1 MKRGKRLLAFLLT
14 LVLCVG
20 MLPTSA
26 IAADFSSGTSGSSSA
41 FSDGAGSWSEPV
53 QPTEP
58 AEEVQPPAETEGETS
73 DVEEIIIEGEDPSE
87 EEEAPVVEEE
97 PSAEET
103 PAVEEPAGEEIP
115 EEEFTSEEETSVVVE
130 EPTVDQEPVMVSRN
144 SVVLLDATDNDQVV
158 VSVEGISNTTEHTII
173 LGELND
179 TNDSLKIEGYDFVRA
194 QIGSA
199 DDYTI
204 ITGLYKIADS
214 DDYYATIEGN
224 TTTGM
229 RISNTKDVTLVY
241 ETHRETY
248 TVTYQ
253 VQVGGN
259 TYTENFDSMVAVT
272 GASSVKSG
280 STLEFAAVVQDGY
293 SLGDIS
299 VEPDAS
305 VIPGDNSTYSVEGI
319 KANTVITLE
328 LNEVNEYTMS
338 FAGSNTTLT
347 YNGTTYNSRHDSSG
361 QHTFSWSYDAGDE
374 IIFTLN
380 GQNEWSSE
388 TKIMNQLSITV
399 DDTATAAEIPD
410 SVDQSVVT
418 TIAKGYEVNVTKISA
433 GRYPVYSVVITN
445 PVEGGK
451 VRGNIHI
458 QTNFKDYNTSEV
470 WAKQLDGV
478 EPLAYSH
485 GRTVIYEDGKG
496 DQNSRLQPEVYTYY
510 SRDRDSASTYY
521 IKLTGQYNAEDL
533 YLTVVSYGAPEEGGD
548 AELQYTL
555 FDGVRV
561 SDLAEATIDS
571 RYGDYQYQFVI
582 PANEGGTENYYLS
595 TSRNGERYNGTVY
608 QKNWYGW
615 YTEVSNPR
623 YDNTYYYKSG
633 NGYRQLYWVQDTSAS
648 GGNYQDIRIYI
659 QYRPQA
665 DAEYT
670 ITYDTDGGS
679 SVAPDSKVYKAGD
692 SAVLSEVI
700 PTREG
705 FVFDGWYLERASETL
720 YDSGKLFT
728 ITEDNTSY
736 ADYVDEGKYKFV
748 FKAKW
753 TESSQATS
761 APFTVQIFFQ
771 DENLTYPDE
780 AEIITSERGR
790 VGSTAYIIPSAL
802 ESVLNQNNPDWSKYY
817 EYDKQETDTPILAD
831 GTTVLNIYYKLKVF
845 QVYHTGVKGG
855 NVETIPMNSLK
866 DGTYDLT
873 QNLTANTLYGG
884 YYLSYTNAE
893 TGEAYNGSNATWS
906 DPQTEN
912 GKNMHP
918 KAGKTYYVK
927 EVPAAY
933 LQATQVTIYHR
944 YTLQL
949 RTMVLTTVV
958 DDANYKN
965 VGFRFND
972 TDYDKSVNVDNL
984 YESLTFKMPER
995 DGTETIE
1002 TVDVGDL
1009 SKGQLSS
1016 GKIAAYDYFNY
1027 INSEG
1032 VVDYS
1037 SVIGTNRIK
1046 AYWITPDGITVT
1058 GGYQRTLIVRDTDKD
1073 SIIEVDGTVD
1083 GEMISNKEILY
1094 LDSKSAIQI
1103 LNR

>member
-97 PSAEET
+97 PSAGET
-103 PAVEEPAGEEIP
+103 PAVEESAGEEIP
-115 EEEFTSEEETSVVVE
+115 EEGFTSEEETSVVVE

-158 VSVEGISNTTEHTII
+158 VSVEGISNTTEHTIT

-229 RISNTKDVTLVY
+229 RINDTKNVTLVY

-253 VQVGGN
+253 VQVGEN

-280 STLEFAAVVQDGY
+280 NTLEFAAVVQDGY
-293 SLGDIS
+293 SLEAIS
-299 VEPDAS
+299 VEPNAT
-305 VIPGDNSTYSVEGI
+305 VTPGDNSTYSVDGI
-319 KANTVITLE
+319 KANTVITLK
-328 LNEVNEYTMS
+328 LNEVSEYTMS

-361 QHTFSWSYDAGDE
+361 QHTFSWSYDAGEE

-380 GQNEWSSE
+380 GQNEWSSK

-399 DDTATAAEIPD
+399 DGTATAAEIPD
-410 SVDQSVVT
+410 NVDQSVVT
-418 TIAKGYEVNVTKISA
+418 TIAKGYEVTVTKISA

-561 SDLAEATIDS
+561 SDLAEATINPK
-571 RYGDYQYQFVI
+571 YGDYQYQFVI

-595 TSRNGERYNGTVY
+595 TSPNGERYNGTVY

-633 NGYRQLYWVQDTSAS
+633 NKYRPLYWVQDTSAS

-679 SVAPDSKVYKAGD
+679 SVAPDSKVYKIGD
-692 SAVLSEVI
+692 SAVLSETI
-700 PTREG
+700 PTKDEY
-705 FVFDGWYLERASETL
+705 VFDGWYLTRASETL

-736 ADYVDEGKYKFV
+736 ADYVDEGKYEFV

-753 TESSQATS
+753 TAASQATS
-761 APFTVQIFFQ
+761 APFKVQIFFQ
-771 DENLTYPDE
+771 NENLEYPD
-780 AEIITSERGR
+780 AADIITSERGR

-802 ESVLNQNNPDWSKYY
+802 ESVLSQNNPDWSKYY
-817 EYDKQETDTPILAD
+817 EYDKQETDAPILAN

-845 QVYHTGVKGG
+845 QVYHTGVEGG
-855 NVETIPMNSLK
+855 NVETIPMISLK
-866 DGTYDLT
+866 NGTYDLT
-873 QNLTANTLYGG
+873 QNLTTNTLYGG
-884 YYLSYTNAE
+884 YYLSYTNAG
-893 TGEAYNGSNATWS
+893 TGEAYIGSNATWS

-912 GKNMHP
+912 GMAMHP
-918 KAGKTYYVK
+918 EAGKTYYVK
-927 EVPAAY
+927 EVPDTY
-933 LQATQVTIYHR
+933 LRPSTYVVYDTVNNNQIVKLYMMTATDDQNYETVGFDTILSGIPEIGDSEKVTGALYNQVTVEQEGETYEMLNAKKVFGVDGYIALSENKSKYIVKNANYIEKPYYVTIDGVKVTGNQNLKVYMR
-944 YTLQL
+944 NTTYKNWKLPGITKTAQ
-949 RTMVLTTVV
+949 TVV
-958 DDANYKN
+958 PT
-965 VGFRFND
+965 V
-972 TDYDKSVNVDNL
+972 
-984 YESLTFKMPER
+984 TF
-995 DGTETIE
+995 
-1002 TVDVGDL
+1002 
-1009 SKGQLSS
+1009 
-1016 GKIAAYDYFNY
+1016 
-1027 INSEG
+1027 
-1032 VVDYS
+1032 
-1037 SVIGTNRIK
+1037 IGT
-1046 AYWITPDGITVT
+1046 
-1058 GGYQRTLIVRDTDKD
+1058 
-1073 SIIEVDGTVD
+1073 
-1083 GEMISNKEILY
+1083 KE
-1094 LDSKSAIQI
+1094 
-1103 LNR
+1103 